1 MFALATSVSA
11 QAQSSVQTASATNS
25 PKAVQT
31 LGCYSSLDNT
41 FANQGTWTFQ
51 SSGYCQI
58 LCTNQFKN
66 VMATSQGSNCYCGDH
81 IPAANKIVDN
91 STCDST
97 CNGYDQEDCGGAN
110 TFTVY
115 LSGLSSDV
123 EIDGSSS
130 SSAKPSTT
138 SNGGSSSAGQSP
150 SVITKAG
157 QTIVVT
163 ASSTANSQSSGGSSK
178 VGIAVGVVVGVLA
191 IAAIVGGL
199 IFFMKQRR
207 RRAVEEEY
215 KRNAANAEFIRQK
228 SGKSETS
235 STTDNRLDQAATFTH
250 RRQSIGS
257 IADENDFSRRILQ
270 VSNSTLRVLTN
281 ANMTAGTEPR
291 WCLVHAQFPY
301 LFFQLHVGF
310 RSSSSPSLHGGY
322 GRP

>member
-1 MFALATSVSA
+1 MPSIRSALAASIFALATSVS
-11 QAQSSVQTASATNS
+11 AQSSVQTASATNS

-31 LGCYSSLDNT
+31 LGCYSGLDST
-41 FANQGTWTFQ
+41 FVNQGPWTFQ

-58 LCTNQFKN
+58 VCSNQFKN

-81 IPAANKIVDN
+81 IPASNKIVDN
-91 STCDST
+91 STCNSA
-97 CNGYDQEDCGGAN
+97 CNGYDQQDCGGDT

-115 LSGLSSDV
+115 LSGLSTDV
-123 EIDGSSS
+123 ETDGSSS
-130 SSAKPSTT
+130 SSAKPSST
-138 SNGGSSSAGQSP
+138 SNGGSSSAGGSP

-163 ASSTANSQSSGGSSK
+163 ASSTANNQSSGGSSK

-270 VSNSTLRVLTN
+270 VSISTIRMLTN
-281 ANMTAGTEPR
+281 ANMTAGAKPR
-291 WCLVHAQFPY
+291 WRLVHAQSPR
-301 LFFQLHVGF
+301 LFL
-310 RSSSSPSLHGGY
+310 
-322 GRP
+322 